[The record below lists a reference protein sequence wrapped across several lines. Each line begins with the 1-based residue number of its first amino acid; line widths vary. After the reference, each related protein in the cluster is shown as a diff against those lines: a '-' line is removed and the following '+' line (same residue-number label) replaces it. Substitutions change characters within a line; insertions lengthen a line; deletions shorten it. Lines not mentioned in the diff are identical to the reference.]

1 MSSESPCTQPP
12 DPFQSGL
19 SQWPRDAFP
28 RSPPSCSRLW
38 ICTGGGGGRGCNSWT
53 PPREPVSSHPSRGRS
68 SQAEEGLK
76 PLLRAHGRPPPS
88 QNSEHHSFLPHSLP
102 VSRLGTQGSLSLK
115 KWPRQAGP
123 SSNSAEEK
131 GGPLGASGTQP
142 LSWAVNAWESPAH
155 YQIQKKGVRGPCA
168 DHGTVHPGGAVTCAL
183 EQGTPGLAT
192 HEPPSCLPFWLS
204 VALFCLC
211 IFVSFSHCVDPLSL
225 KG

>member
-68 SQAEEGLK
+68 SQAEEDLK

-102 VSRLGTQGSLSLK
+102 VSRLGTQESLSLK

-131 GGPLGASGTQP
+131 GGATWSFWNPASFLGCKCLGVPSTLP
-142 LSWAVNAWESPAH
+142 NTEERSPWTM
-155 YQIQKKGVRGPCA
+155 R
-168 DHGTVHPGGAVTCAL
+168 
-183 EQGTPGLAT
+183 
-192 HEPPSCLPFWLS
+192 
-204 VALFCLC
+204 
-211 IFVSFSHCVDPLSL
+211 
-225 KG
+225 